1 MTEGPRLRRSEQ
13 RVADGPGLGLIL
25 MAKKDTYLALLR
37 RGIDEN
43 TAHILSDSGVKVG
56 DLKKF
61 DVNTLVNNYGL
72 KKKVAESV
80 LDAVRSGPRDSSQQ
94 RFLAEV
100 LSDRGKKKVDKIEEQ
115 RFKREQ
121 KDLHAELLEK
131 KEQLRIA
138 KVEAFRNKKL
148 VMNRLGKT
156 IELIVKLENTFD
168 DESKDEQRSKLRDQL
183 ETRGLEA
190 ARDHEMLELVG
201 TPQDIVD
208 FRRKIAPR
216 ICLHACP
223 SCGEEIDPLGSNVIE
238 DLTDFSL
245 VCWECE
251 EEFRAPMA
259 QIVEDRLANGS
270 RIKIDPKKKPRLPVS
285 RQPKKKAPSS
295 VTEVMIRDLESTG
308 ASADEL
314 EAAVESSKL
323 SGVLMSIDDWIDQTI
338 AAKGYIQ
345 AQEHREEF
353 IIATG
358 AGATKFNKWMK
369 KAGLVFNKQTG
380 RWTRWEDRKKTA

>member
-1 MTEGPRLRRSEQ
+1 
-13 RVADGPGLGLIL
+13 

-61 DVNTLVNNYGL
+61 DIGTLISNYGL
-72 KKKVAESV
+72 KKEVAESV
-80 LDAVRSGPRDSSQQ
+80 LDAVRSGPRESSKQ
-94 RFLAEV
+94 RFLADV

-121 KDLHAELLEK
+121 KDLHSELLEK

-138 KVEAFRNKKL
+138 RVEAFRNKKL

-223 SCGEEIDPLGSNVIE
+223 SCGEEIDPLGGNVV
-238 DLTDFSL
+238 DDMTDYSL

-251 EEFRAPMA
+251 KEFRAPMA
-259 QIVEDRLANGS
+259 QIVEDRLDNGS
-270 RIKIDPKKKPRLPVS
+270 RIKIDAKKKPRLPVS
-285 RQPKKKAPSS
+285 RQPKKKKESS
-295 VTEVMIRDLESTG
+295 VTDLMIRDLKSTG
-308 ASADEL
+308 ASAEEL

-380 RWTRWEDRKKTA
+380 RWTRWEDR

>member
-1 MTEGPRLRRSEQ
+1 MIGSPPLGEARPDPCPFT
-13 RVADGPGLGLIL
+13 DGVRN

-43 TAHILSDSGVKVG
+43 TAQILSDGGIKVG
-56 DLKKF
+56 DLKKM
-61 DVNTLVNNYGL
+61 DQETLINNYGL
-72 KKKVAESV
+72 KKDIATSV
-80 LDAVRSGPRDSSQQ
+80 IEAVKSGPRTSSKQ
-94 RFLAEV
+94 RFLADV
-100 LSDRGKKKVDKIEEQ
+100 LSKDGKKKVDKIEEQ

-121 KDLHAELLEK
+121 KDLLSELLEK
-131 KEQLRIA
+131 KEQLRMA
-138 KVEAFRNKKL
+138 RVEAFRNKKL

-168 DESKDEQRSKLRDQL
+168 DEGKDEQRSKIRDQL

-208 FRRKIAPR
+208 FRRKIAP
-216 ICLHACP
+216 ILCLHACP
-223 SCGEEIDPLGSNVIE
+223 HCGEEMDPRGGNLME
-238 DLTDFSL
+238 DMSDYVFI
-245 VCWECE
+245 CWECE
-251 EEFRAPMA
+251 KEFRSPMA
-259 QIVEDRLANGS
+259 EHVEDRLTNGS
-270 RIKIDPKKKPRLPVS
+270 RITIDPKIKPRLPVVKP
-285 RQPKKKAPSS
+285 PKKIDNSS
-295 VTEVMIRDLESTG
+295 VVELMMKDLETTG
-308 ASADEL
+308 ASAEEL

-323 SGVLMSIDDWIDQTI
+323 SGGLMDIDDWIDQTL

-345 AQEHREEF
+345 AQEDREDF

-369 KAGLVFNKQTG
+369 KAGLRFNKQTG
-380 RWTRWEDRKKTA
+380 RWARGDF

>member
-1 MTEGPRLRRSEQ
+1 
-13 RVADGPGLGLIL
+13 

-56 DLKKF
+56 DLKKL
-61 DVNTLVNNYGL
+61 DAEMLVNNYGL
-72 KKKVAESV
+72 KRRIAKSV

-94 RFLAEV
+94 RFLADV
-100 LSDRGKKKVDKIEEQ
+100 LSGRGKKKVDKIEEQ

-138 KVEAFRNKKL
+138 RVESFRNKKL
-148 VMNRLGKT
+148 VMNRLGKS

-168 DESKDEQRSKLRDQL
+168 EESKDEQRSKLRDQL

-208 FRRKIAPR
+208 FRRKIAPTL
-216 ICLHACP
+216 CLHACP
-223 SCGEEIDPLGSNVIE
+223 SCGEEMDPRGGNVVE
-238 DLTDFSL
+238 DMSDFML

-259 QIVEDRLANGS
+259 QIVEDWLDNGS
-270 RIKIDPKKKPRLPVS
+270 RIKIDPKKKPRLPVA
-285 RQPKKKAPSS
+285 RLPKKKDTPS
-295 VTEVMIRDLESTG
+295 VTDLMIRDLESTG
-308 ASADEL
+308 ATAEEL
-314 EAAVESSKL
+314 EAAVQSSKL
-323 SGVLMSIDDWIDQTI
+323 SGVLMSIEDWIDQTI
-338 AAKGYIQ
+338 AAKGYVQ

-380 RWTRWEDRKKTA
+380 RWTRWEDR

>member
-1 MTEGPRLRRSEQ
+1 
-13 RVADGPGLGLIL
+13 

-56 DLKKF
+56 DLKKL
-61 DVNTLVNNYGL
+61 DVETLINNYGL
-72 KKKVAESV
+72 KKEVAKSV
-80 LDAVRSGPRDSSQQ
+80 LDAVRSGPRESSKQ
-94 RFLAEV
+94 RFLADV

-138 KVEAFRNKKL
+138 RVEAFRNKKL

-208 FRRKIAPR
+208 FRRKIAPNLS
-216 ICLHACP
+216 LHACP
-223 SCGEEIDPLGSNVIE
+223 SCGEEIDPRSSNVVE
-238 DLTDFSL
+238 DMTDFML
-245 VCWECE
+245 VCWECD

-259 QIVEDRLANGS
+259 QIVENQLDNGS
-270 RIKIDPKKKPRLPVS
+270 RIKINPKQKPRLPVS
-285 RQPKKKAPSS
+285 RPPKKKGAPS
-295 VTEVMIRDLESTG
+295 VTDLMIRDLESTG
-308 ASADEL
+308 ATAEEL

-380 RWTRWEDRKKTA
+380 RWTRWEDR

>member
-1 MTEGPRLRRSEQ
+1 MC
-13 RVADGPGLGLIL
+13 I
-25 MAKKDTYLALLR
+25 
-37 RGIDEN
+37 
-43 TAHILSDSGVKVG
+43 
-56 DLKKF
+56 
-61 DVNTLVNNYGL
+61 
-72 KKKVAESV
+72 
-80 LDAVRSGPRDSSQQ
+80 RD
-94 RFLAEV
+94 RA
-100 LSDRGKKKVDKIEEQ
+100 R
-115 RFKREQ
+115 
-121 KDLHAELLEK
+121 
-131 KEQLRIA
+131 
-138 KVEAFRNKKL
+138 VEAFRNKKL

-208 FRRKIAPR
+208 FRRKIAPNL
-216 ICLHACP
+216 CLHACP
-223 SCGEEIDPLGSNVIE
+223 SCGEEIDPRSSNVVE
-238 DLTDFSL
+238 DMTDFML
-245 VCWECE
+245 VCWECD

-259 QIVEDRLANGS
+259 QIVENQLDNGS
-270 RIKIDPKKKPRLPVS
+270 RIKINPKQKPRLPVS
-285 RQPKKKAPSS
+285 RPPKKKGAPS
-295 VTEVMIRDLESTG
+295 VTDLMIRDLESTG
-308 ASADEL
+308 ATAEEL

-380 RWTRWEDRKKTA
+380 RWTRWEDR